1 MRMKNYLLSAVVIIL
16 VAGFASAASSK
27 MWVHVN
33 VQDST
38 KEETVK
44 INLPLSVIEA
54 MLPMIEEEHLRR
66 GSIEINDHDFQVE
79 DLRKAW
85 NEIRDEGDMDFITVE
100 GRDGNVSVRIQGN
113 YLLVQ
118 PEKQSDH
125 RKVDIRIPIQVVDAM
140 LSGSG
145 NQLNLAAGIKAL
157 RDSGVRDIIT
167 VNDNH
172 SSVRVW
178 IDENNL
184 GK

>member
-1 MRMKNYLLSAVVIIL
+1 MKRLFFSALLLIFFATFAV
-16 VAGFASAASSK
+16 AAPAK
-27 MWVHVN
+27 KWIHVN
-33 VQDST
+33 VKDSA
-38 KEETVK
+38 KDETVK

-54 MLPMIEEEHLRR
+54 MLPMIEQEQIRK
-66 GSIEINDHDFQVE
+66 GSIEINNHDFKVE
-79 DLRKAW
+79 DLRNAW
-85 NEIRDEGDMDFITVE
+85 NEIRNEGDTDFITVE
-100 GRDGNVSVRIQGN
+100 GRDGNVSVRIEGN

-118 PEKQSDH
+118 PQKKSENS
-125 RKVDIRIPIQVVDAM
+125 KVDIRLPLQVVDAM
-140 LSGSG
+140 LSGTG

-157 RDSGVRDIIT
+157 RESGVNDIIT

>member
-1 MRMKNYLLSAVVIIL
+1 MKKLLFSAVLVVL
-16 VAGFASAASSK
+16 VAGLAVAATPAK
-27 MWVHVN
+27 KWIHVN
-33 VQDST
+33 VKDST
-38 KEETVK
+38 KDETVK

-54 MLPMIEEEHLRR
+54 MLPMIEEEQLRK
-66 GSIEINDHDFQVE
+66 GSIEINDHDFRVE

-85 NEIRDEGDMDFITVE
+85 NDIRNEGDTDFITVE
-100 GRDGNVSVRIQGN
+100 GRDGTVSVRIQGN

-118 PEKQSDH
+118 PEKKSENS
-125 RKVDIRIPIQVVDAM
+125 KVDIRLPLPVVDAM
-140 LSGSG
+140 LSGTG
-145 NQLNLAAGIKAL
+145 NQLNLTAGIKAL
-157 RDSGVRDIIT
+157 RESGVNDIIT